1 MFSCH
6 YASNLLD
13 RAAAAVKSIS
23 QVYDY
28 HSKFANKQTNR
39 RTDKQTP
46 GITWPLWRR

>member
-1 MFSCH
+1 MFSCLS
-6 YASNLLD
+6 ASNRLD
-13 RAAAAVKSIS
+13 RAVAAVKSIS

-46 GITWPLWRR
+46 SIT